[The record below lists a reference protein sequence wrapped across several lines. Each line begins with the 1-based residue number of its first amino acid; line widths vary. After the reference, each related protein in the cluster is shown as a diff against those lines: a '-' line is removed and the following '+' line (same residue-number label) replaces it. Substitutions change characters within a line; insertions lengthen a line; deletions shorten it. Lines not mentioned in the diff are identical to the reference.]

1 MARTVI
7 TPIQKRFSDLDPFR
21 HVNNIAQQAYFD
33 AGKTDYFGQVI
44 GEEVLMGDLRL
55 LTASTATSYLGQVR
69 MPDPVRVATVCEKI
83 GNKSLTLR
91 QQLLVGGEVRAE
103 SRSVMVAFDFVR
115 QESLPVPDAWRTR
128 MTGE

>member
-7 TPIQKRFSDLDPFR
+7 TPIQKRFSDLDPFQ

-44 GEEVLMGDLRL
+44 GEDVLMGHLRL
-55 LTASTATSYLGQVR
+55 LTASTATSYRGQVR
-69 MPDPVRVATVCEKI
+69 MPDPVRVATTCEKI

-91 QQLLVGGEVRAE
+91 QELLVGEEVRAE
-103 SRSVMVAFDFVR
+103 SRSVMVAFDFIR
-115 QESLPVPDAWRTR
+115 QESLPVPDAWRVR